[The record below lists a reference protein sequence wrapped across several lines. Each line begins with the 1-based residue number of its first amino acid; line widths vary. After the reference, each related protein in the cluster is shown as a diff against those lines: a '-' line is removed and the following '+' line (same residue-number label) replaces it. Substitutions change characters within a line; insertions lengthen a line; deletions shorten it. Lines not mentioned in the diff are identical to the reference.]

1 VTREHLN
8 GLIQLFGE
16 NLKHEMRAERRETMQ
31 SVLFDLPRRSLLGWF
46 ALYEHEAAFIRELLE
61 RVSPEDVGRRM
72 KVPGTRPYHLQLFI
86 VACSYLLARHQRML
100 ELGVASGEPFPEERE
115 DDLACVLDFWERAS
129 RAYRNDGQVLPV
141 EAGGTLPVLGDEHL
155 RVVGELLRPAR
166 GEAYTEIRRTAAT
179 LELFSF
185 VLHGEQRDGVFGHGP
200 YPGDDGRT
208 IFVKEFNDLRNDYL
222 PWAATETRIPLANVI
237 VAQECHDTAVR
248 CDMFGGL
255 VTDPIE
261 IDDRL
266 DRVVVL
272 TQAGG
277 ALRTL
282 EAEEIEA
289 VREAAA
295 TAQIELYMRAIEWT
309 QRYKIEYG
317 ARLFANHLKPFFDV
331 SGMDGDTARRIALA
345 CDETASRMV
354 DDLLATAERG
364 EIAAVWGDIGTTP
377 GPLLRPVA

>member
-1 VTREHLN
+1 
-8 GLIQLFGE
+8 
-16 NLKHEMRAERRETMQ
+16 
-31 SVLFDLPRRSLLGWF
+31 
-46 ALYEHEAAFIRELLE
+46 
-61 RVSPEDVGRRM
+61 
-72 KVPGTRPYHLQLFI
+72 
-86 VACSYLLARHQRML
+86 
-100 ELGVASGEPFPEERE
+100 
-115 DDLACVLDFWERAS
+115 
-129 RAYRNDGQVLPV
+129 
-141 EAGGTLPVLGDEHL
+141 
-155 RVVGELLRPAR
+155 
-166 GEAYTEIRRTAAT
+166 
-179 LELFSF
+179 
-185 VLHGEQRDGVFGHGP
+185 
-200 YPGDDGRT
+200 
-208 IFVKEFNDLRNDYL
+208 
-222 PWAATETRIPLANVI
+222 
-237 VAQECHDTAVR
+237 VR

-277 ALRTL
+277 ALRAL

-331 SGMDGDTARRIALA
+331 AGMDGDTARRIALA